1 VSGAGAAGAGGA
13 PRPAD
18 ALDREAVV
26 GRIATRRVVAIL
38 RCAEPERVG
47 TAVIEGGVDVVEVP
61 LNVPG
66 ALSAI
71 SSLVARF
78 PDALV
83 GAGTVMSAGEAVAA
97 LDAGA
102 RFLLSPVLRTEVVEA
117 AHAAGAAAVPG
128 AFTPTE
134 IDACIR
140 AAADLVKLFPADR
153 LSPADLRTL
162 LAALPDARLL
172 PTGGITAANAADWL
186 AAGAVAVGVGG
197 ALTRAPERVPELL
210 AALAH

>member
-1 VSGAGAAGAGGA
+1 MSAAPGGGA
-13 PRPAD
+13 
-18 ALDREAVV
+18 VV
-26 GRIATRRVVAIL
+26 ARIAERRVVAIL
-38 RCAEPERVG
+38 RCADPAAVG

-66 ALSAI
+66 SLSAI

-83 GAGTVMSAGEAVAA
+83 GAGTVRSAAEAVAA

-102 RFLLSPVLRTEVVEA
+102 RFLLSPVLRPEVIAVAHEA
-117 AHAAGAAAVPG
+117 SAAAVPG

-134 IDACIR
+134 IDACMR
-140 AAADLVKLFPADR
+140 AGADLVKLFPANR
-153 LSPADLRTL
+153 LTPTDLRVL

-172 PTGGITAANAADWL
+172 PTGGIAAANAADWL
-186 AAGAVAVGVGG
+186 AAGAAAVGVGG
-197 ALTRAPERVPELL
+197 ALTREPDRAGELL
-210 AALAH
+210 AAVAS

>member
-1 VSGAGAAGAGGA
+1 VSGALAG
-13 PRPAD
+13 
-18 ALDREAVV
+18 REAVV
-26 GRIATRRVVAIL
+26 ARICTRRVVGIL
-38 RCAEPERVG
+38 RCAEPVRVG

-61 LNVPG
+61 LGVPG
-66 ALSAI
+66 ALAAI

-83 GAGTVMSAGEAVAA
+83 GAGTVMSPADAEAA

-102 RFLLSPVLRTEVVEA
+102 RFLLSPVLRPDVLAA
-117 AHAAGAAAVPG
+117 AHARDAAAAPG

-134 IDACIR
+134 IDACMR
-140 AAADLVKLFPADR
+140 AGADLVKLFPADR
-153 LSPADLRTL
+153 LAPADLRTL

-172 PTGGITAANAADWL
+172 PTGGITAANAAGWL

-197 ALTRAPERVPELL
+197 ALTREPARAPELL
-210 AALAH
+210 AAVAA